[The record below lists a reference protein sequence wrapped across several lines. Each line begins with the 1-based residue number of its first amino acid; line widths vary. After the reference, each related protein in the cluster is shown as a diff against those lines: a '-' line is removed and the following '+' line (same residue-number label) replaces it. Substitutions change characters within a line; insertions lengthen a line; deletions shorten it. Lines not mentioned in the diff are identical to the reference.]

1 MLPKAFLSRM
11 AELLGE
17 EFPLFLRSLTEGERT
32 YGLRVNTLKITP
44 EDFTRIA
51 PWSLRPIPWCPEGF
65 YYPKEARPGPHPFF
79 Y

>member
-32 YGLRVNTLKITP
+32 YGLRV
-44 EDFTRIA
+44 
-51 PWSLRPIPWCPEGF
+51 
-65 YYPKEARPGPHPFF
+65 
-79 Y
+79 